1 MPRTPHSFPVF
12 QDFADRRESIA
23 VVGLGYVGLPL
34 SVALSARFSVTGF
47 DLSEKR
53 IDELRRGLDRT
64 GEVSPAALAASGPVF
79 SSSPADIGAARFI
92 IAAVP
97 TPIDAHR
104 NPDLGP
110 LRSASALIGRHM
122 RAGSVVVYE
131 STVYPGASEEVCV
144 PILERESGLRCGR
157 DFALG
162 YSPERINPG
171 DGEHR
176 VENIIKV
183 VSASSPQ
190 ALELTAA
197 VYGAVVRAGVHR
209 APSIK
214 VAEAAKVIENTQ
226 RDLNI
231 ALMNELALIFDR
243 LGIDTL
249 DVLEA
254 AETKWNFLPFR
265 PGLVGGH
272 CIGVDPYYLT
282 FKAQE
287 AGLHP
292 EVILAGRRIN
302 DGMGKY
308 IAEKTIKMLIA
319 QGHRVGRSHVGLF
332 GLTFKENV
340 PDLRNSRV
348 PGIKSELEEYGI
360 TVLVHDPL
368 AAPDEAMRE
377 YGVSLSP
384 LEAMRGLDAAVFAVA
399 HGAYAGLGLDALS
412 ERFRKEGRAVLL
424 DLKGIWKRTDAE
436 NAGFAYWRL

>member
-1 MPRTPHSFPVF
+1 MPHTFPVF
-12 QDFADRRESIA
+12 QDFAGRRENIA

-34 SVALSARFSVTGF
+34 SVALAARFSVIGF
-47 DLSEKR
+47 DLSRKR
-53 IDELRRGLDRT
+53 IEELRRGLDRT
-64 GEVSPAALAASGPVF
+64 GEVDPAALSASGPAF
-79 SSSPADIGAARFI
+79 SSSPADLSAARFI

-97 TPIDAHR
+97 TPIDVHR
-104 NPDLGP
+104 NPDLEP

-122 RAGSVVVYE
+122 RPGSIVVYE
-131 STVYPGASEEVCV
+131 STVYPGASEEICV
-144 PILERESGLRCGR
+144 PILERESGLRFGP

-171 DGEHR
+171 DREHR
-176 VENIIKV
+176 VENIVKV

-190 ALELTAA
+190 ALELAAA
-197 VYGAVVRAGVHR
+197 VYGAVVPAGIHK
-209 APSIK
+209 APSVR

-231 ALMNELALIFDR
+231 ALMNELSLIFDR

-254 AETKWNFLPFR
+254 AGTKWNFLPFR

-308 IAEKTIKMLIA
+308 IAEKTVKMLIA
-319 QGHRVGRSHVGLF
+319 RGHRVGRSRVGIF

-360 TVLVHDPL
+360 TVLVHDPF
-368 AAPDEAMRE
+368 ADPDETMRE
-377 YGVSLSP
+377 YGLRLSSL
-384 LEAMRGLDAAVFAVA
+384 EEMRGLDAALFTVA
-399 HGAYAGLGLDALS
+399 HSTYADLEPGELLR
-412 ERFRKEGRAVLL
+412 RFTGKDGAVLL
-424 DLKGIWKRTDAE
+424 DLKGIWKRSEAE
-436 NAGFAYWRL
+436 KAGFAYWRM